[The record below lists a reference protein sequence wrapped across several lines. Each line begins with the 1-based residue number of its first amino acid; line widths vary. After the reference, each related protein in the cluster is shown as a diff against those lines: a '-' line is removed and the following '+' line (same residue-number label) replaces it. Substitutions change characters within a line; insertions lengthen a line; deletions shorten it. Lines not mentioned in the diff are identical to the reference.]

1 MSRVVVNEIEAKV
14 GNDITFND
22 TVKIDTIKGKT
33 TAGSVTVQGEG
44 TATTNLQQG
53 LCKAWSL
60 YNHSTET
67 TLDSFNQSSAV
78 DTSTGVFTWTVTNSF
93 SSVNWL
99 AASNTHADNANN
111 AVSMVHSGTRSTS
124 GAATDK
130 ATTGTSWYA
139 KNSSHSGFDSK
150 LAGYMAFGDLA

>member
-1 MSRVVVNEIEAKV
+1 VSRVVVNEIQAKV
-14 GNDITFND
+14 GNDISFND
-22 TVKIDTIKGKT
+22 AAKIDTLKGKT
-33 TAGSVTVQGEG
+33 TAGSITVQSEG
-44 TATTNLQQG
+44 SATTNLQQG

-60 YNHSTET
+60 YNHSTEN

-78 DTSTGVFTWTVTNSF
+78 DTSTGVFTWAVTNNF
-93 SSVNWL
+93 SSVNWV
-99 AASNTHADNANN
+99 ASSSTHADNANN
-111 AVSMVHSGTRSTS
+111 AHSMVHSGTRTST
-124 GAATDK
+124 GTAVDK

>member
-1 MSRVVVNEIEAKV
+1 MSRVVVNEIQAKV
-14 GNDITFND
+14 GNDVTFNSNIANPT
-22 TVKIDTIKGKT
+22 TVK
-33 TAGSVTVQGEG
+33 GEG

-60 YNHSTET
+60 YNHSTEN

-78 DTSTGVFTWTVTNSF
+78 DTSTGVFTWTVTNNF
-93 SSVNWL
+93 ASVNWL

-139 KNSSHSGFDSK
+139 KNSSHSGSDSQ
-150 LAGYMAFGDLA
+150 LAGYMAHGDLA